1 MNISIEYDD
10 DNGHGGGYGTLHR
23 TGCKNLIDSEEV
35 GEFLDRSEA
44 AVGAA
49 ELTGWDDP
57 HWRFAPCVKLP

>member
-10 DNGHGGGYGTLHR
+10 DNRRSGGYGTLHR

-44 AVGAA
+44 AVWGCRAYR
-49 ELTGWDDP
+49 LG
-57 HWRFAPCVKLP
+57 